1 MVIWMK
7 NSIKKK
13 NTEKEKEQ
21 VIRDEISELQDAMIE
36 IAGIVNDI
44 YDASSKEDT
53 ANG

>member
-1 MVIWMK
+1 MVVWMK

-36 IAGIVNDI
+36 IAGLVSDM
-44 YDASSKEDT
+44 YDTSSEEDT
-53 ANG
+53 TNG

>member
-1 MVIWMK
+1 MVVWMK

-36 IAGIVNDI
+36 IAGLVSDM
-44 YDASSKEDT
+44 YDASSEEGT
-53 ANG
+53 TNG